1 MLFNRARAEKVMQ
14 KHGLDALVAASPDN
28 VMYASDYECITHWI
42 NKGFQVYSVFTPG
55 HTPVAS
61 LIAPSLELEAIVD
74 GKVWIDDIYIFAG
87 FTRGPN
93 KGEQMDRVGTR
104 GKALL
109 ESAHIV
115 GRAVDGLVAALEAR
129 GLTNGRVAID
139 ESGISPLLWSALKQR
154 LPNCDIVYGNAI
166 WWEVRMVKTPDELD
180 RLRTASR
187 ITERAVNAALK
198 LARPGA
204 KESDV
209 VNEYNRQIAAMDG
222 KPTFMLFGSGPRT
235 SYPHMLVS
243 DRVMEAGDLIRYDI
257 GCTYNFYHSDN
268 ARVISLGNPTDRQRR
283 IYDAF
288 ARGIEDAI
296 ALVKPGADVKDIYNA
311 AMAPARKLG
320 LENFDRFHCGHG
332 IGISVYDPP
341 IVTLADPSASAF
353 LMPVTDGGL
362 EPNMALNLEA
372 GYYIQ
377 GVEGYLCE
385 DTMLVTAT
393 GNERLT
399 HNSKA
404 LDYDAFMAESAN
416 V

>member
-1 MLFNRARAEKVMQ
+1 MLFNHARAEKIMQ
-14 KHGLDALVAASPDN
+14 KHGLDVLVASSPDN

-87 FTRGPN
+87 FPRGPN
-93 KGEQMDRVGTR
+93 NGEGMDRVGSQ

-109 ESAHIV
+109 ERAHIV
-115 GRAVDGLVAALEAR
+115 GRAIDGLVAALEAR
-129 GLTNGRVAID
+129 GLENGRVAID
-139 ESGISPLLWSALKQR
+139 ESGISPLLWSAIKQR
-154 LPNCDIVYGNAI
+154 LPNCDIVYGNSI
-166 WWEVRMVKTPDELD
+166 WWEVRMVKTPDEID
-180 RLRTASR
+180 RLRNASR
-187 ITERAVNAALK
+187 ITERAVNAALR
-198 LARPGA
+198 LARPGIR
-204 KESDV
+204 ERVV
-209 VNEYNRQIAAMDG
+209 VNEYNRQIAAMGG
-222 KPTFMLFGSGPRT
+222 KPTFMLYGTGPRT

-243 DRVMEAGDLIRYDI
+243 DRVMEAGDLMRYDI
-257 GCTYNFYHSDN
+257 GCTYDFYHSDN

-283 IYDAF
+283 IYDA
-288 ARGIEDAI
+288 I
-296 ALVKPGADVKDIYNA
+296 ALVKPGADVKDIYRA
-311 AMAPARKLG
+311 AMAPAQKLG

-353 LMPVTDGGL
+353 LMPATDSGL
-362 EPNMALNLEA
+362 EPNMSLNIEA

-385 DTMLVTAT
+385 DTLVVTAT
-393 GNERLT
+393 GCERLT

-404 LDYDAFMAESAN
+404 LDYDVFMTESAN

>member
-93 KGEQMDRVGTR
+93 NGEQMDRVGTR

-129 GLTNGRVAID
+129 GLTKGRVAID

-154 LPNCDIVYGNAI
+154 LPHCDIVYGNAI

-243 DRVMEAGDLIRYDI
+243 DRIMEAGDLMRYDI

-311 AMAPARKLG
+311 AMGPARKLG

-353 LMPVTDGGL
+353 LMPATDSGL
-362 EPNMALNLEA
+362 EPDMALNIEA

-385 DTMLVTAT
+385 DTLLVTAT
-393 GNERLT
+393 GSERLT